1 MNILNRR
8 NVKHSSV
15 SAVFTAVVIVLVM
28 LLNAVFSLL
37 ASKYSLYFD
46 LTSSELWTL
55 SDTAKAAIG
64 EAEGDITITFCADRD
79 YVENNQYMQYISNT
93 ANEMSKEFSN
103 IHVRYINSKKEPH
116 KLKAYKNTTDSAI
129 EETDVIVEK
138 GVAADRALDE
148 KPSEFRKLAAKA
160 FYVEDSGTGDLWAYN
175 GEEIFA
181 AACLAV
187 TADETPKALFT
198 TGHGESVALTDIAY
212 FVNVIAMAGF
222 DVGYIDLATEE
233 IPEDCR
239 LLIINN
245 PVRDFIGYDPS
256 GNVDASASEIRK
268 IDAFLEE
275 NRTLMVFK
283 SPESAYLRN
292 LEEFLYTWGIVFGE
306 GTVYDT
312 ASSLDMA
319 GTTIM
324 AQYAEE
330 GTIAASLQ
338 KELRNSAA
346 PPKTVFDTARPIYVS
361 DIYTAAINEE
371 GAATNTYE
379 YYGNNAYREMSTVYF
394 SSGSAVVNK
403 DNETIDDAGNYNLMT
418 ITRELNHKNSDTYF
432 GYVMAAGTKNFTAE
446 DYINSNTYGNEDII
460 YYALRMMGREKVP
473 ADIDFKVFATTEIE
487 GMTAAMAVRDAV
499 LLIAVLP
506 LISVVVGIIVT
517 VRRKYR

>member
-1 MNILNRR
+1 MNVLNKRSA
-8 NVKHSSV
+8 KHSSV
-15 SAVFTAVVIVLVM
+15 SAVFTAVVILLVM
-28 LLNAVFSLL
+28 LVNSVFTLL

-46 LTSSELWTL
+46 LTDAGLWTL
-55 SDTAKAAIG
+55 SDSAKEAIS
-64 EAEGDITITFCADRD
+64 EADGDITITFCSDRD
-79 YVENNQYMQYISNT
+79 YIEDNYYLQYISNT
-93 ANEMSKEFSN
+93 ANEIAKEFSN
-103 IHVRYINSKKEPH
+103 VHVRYVNSKRDPH
-116 KLKAYKNTTDSAI
+116 ILKAYKNTTDTAI
-129 EETDVIVEK
+129 KETDVIVEK
-138 GVAADRALDE
+138 GNAETRAADDA
-148 KPSEFRKLAAKA
+148 PGEFRKLSADA
-160 FYVEDSGTGDLWAYN
+160 FYVEDTTTGDYWAYN

-198 TGHGESVALTDIAY
+198 TGHGESVALEDIAY

-222 DVGYIDLATEE
+222 EVGYIDLATEE

-239 LLIINN
+239 LLIVNN
-245 PVRDFIGYDPS
+245 PARDFIGYDPS
-256 GNVDASASEIRK
+256 GNVDESVSEIRK
-268 IDAFLEE
+268 IDEFLED

-283 SPESAYLRN
+283 DPEGEYLQN

-319 GTTIM
+319 GTTVY

-361 DIYTAAINEE
+361 DIYTAAINEDGE
-371 GAATNTYE
+371 ATNTYE

-394 SSGSAVVNK
+394 ASPSAVVKK
-403 DNETIDDAGNYNLMT
+403 DGETIDNVGGYSLMT
-418 ITRELNHKNSDTYF
+418 ITREMNYKDSDTYF
-432 GYVMAAGTKNFTAE
+432 GYVMAAGTKNFTAD
-446 DYINSNTYGNEDII
+446 DYINSNTYGNKDII

-487 GMTAAMAVRDAV
+487 NMTSAQAIRAAV
-499 LLIAVLP
+499 LLITVLP
-506 LISVVVGIIVT
+506 VAFAVAGVVVIT
-517 VRRKYR
+517 RRKYR